1 MECRDVRDMAD
12 SFLAEEFLT
21 ETNHEILRHLETCP
35 ACRADVAARRALRDG
50 MRRAFQNARDLDP
63 RPEFAAELRTTLRRA
78 HQHGSSRRGFR
89 FQAWWALAAT
99 GLLAVALGLAYR
111 GYERIAT
118 TRALARAAVGDHR
131 NCALQ
136 FRLAEKPISLE
147 EAARRYGVVYRV
159 LERLPPEHI
168 MTAAGPARVLERHAC
183 VYAGQRFAHVV
194 LEYRNQRVSL
204 LVAEVDGG
212 NPRALPR
219 EVRPQV
225 TSGSRIDEMS
235 VVFFRTSHH
244 MVFLAGDVPQTEL
257 VALADAVAAPLN
269 PELAGA

>member
-1 MECRDVRDMAD
+1 MAD
-12 SFLAEEFLT
+12 SFIAEELLT

-35 ACRADVAARRALRDG
+35 VCRADVAARRALRG
-50 MRRAFQNARDLDP
+50 GIKRAFQNARALNP
-63 RPEFAAELRTTLRRA
+63 RSEFAAELRTRLRA
-78 HQHGSSRRGFR
+78 HQQSSARRGFR
-89 FQAWWALAAT
+89 FQGWWALAAT

-111 GYERIAT
+111 GYDRIAA

-159 LERLPPEHI
+159 LERLPPDHI
-168 MTAAGPARVLERHAC
+168 MTAVGPARVLERHAC

-212 NPRALPR
+212 SPRAFPD
-219 EVRPQV
+219 EARPHV

-235 VVFFRTSHH
+235 VVSFRTSHH
-244 MVFLAGDVPQTEL
+244 MVFLAGDIPQPEL
-257 VALADAVAAPLN
+257 VALADAVAAPLS
-269 PELAGA
+269 PGLAGA